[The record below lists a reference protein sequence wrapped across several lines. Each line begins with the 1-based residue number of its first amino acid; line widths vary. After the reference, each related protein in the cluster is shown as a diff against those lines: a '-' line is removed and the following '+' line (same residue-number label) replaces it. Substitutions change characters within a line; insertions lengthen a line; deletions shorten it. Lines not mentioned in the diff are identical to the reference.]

1 VFRRKLKLLLLV
13 SPWLAIGCALLD
25 DNAPKKIAPG
35 GLIATPASYYSTA
48 KARYLGGKYKE
59 NLDRMVERIV
69 RNPKTSTLQF
79 ANNISSVGGIGFF
92 THSAAKIADERYLE
106 VVLAT
111 PETFETK
118 GELSEKVHRLFSQ
131 YGFELLGI
139 ISGDSDIYQDK
150 ELSGYGLNLAWRNI
164 LSEPAGN
171 RVTMA
176 RAIIYFPKDRVRNF
190 LRHDL
195 NQNELLGNAVIYS
208 VEEDG
213 PLTLISYQPREM
225 RPDFRPAIREDD
237 LASVPTASKATST
250 QSAPAPGKEPNQK
263 VESKI
268 EVAKKDSA
276 AAKEV
281 SSTVVKPNLSEAKV
295 ESKQVEAAQ
304 KNSALAKPK
313 GNLGDELE
321 KPKRM
326 PGDAAEQVAIS
337 KRTETT
343 EPVAPANK
351 TKAETMMAPE
361 LALPLA
367 QEVTPPAKVAKP
379 EPQKVIP
386 QVSPKPAS
394 APMAETARKKVEEA
408 QEPSASP
415 AQKAVVEVKKNE
427 AEVKRIVEGPKP
439 PPAVT
444 ASKSVIEAKRPEMMS
459 DDKSPETSVGKSPTE
474 EPISAPQKEEKK
486 SREPPT
492 PVAKFEPLG
501 APPAARE
508 SAPATGKVS
517 QTKGREPIKTEA
529 PAVKSAEAPRPVEAK
544 GAISAPPIAK
554 ADVKPQEIKAETSGP
569 KLVPNEEK
577 PNVTPQV
584 AKFEPLVAPL
594 APVRESA
601 PSTGKVSETKGRE
614 PIKTEA
620 PAVKSTERP
629 RPVEAK
635 AAIPTTPIAKAEVK
649 SQEMKAQTSAP
660 KSVPKE
666 EMPNVTPQEHA
677 PVRVA
682 NENKT
687 ADPKAPEKVAPA
699 PIVTPPI
706 QSPSEKMKAV
716 STTEM
721 TKVETP
727 VPAPRSI
734 ENVPAQAKSPQANV
748 SGVVASPAPS
758 AKPTTDPPRPREAS
772 KPDLGPSVAKAP
784 VTETK
789 PLPPVVTA
797 PPREISAEKPN
808 AEQIA
813 LLKKPAD
820 IVPEKRPMARPEPK
834 ALEGFIIQLG
844 FNDKE
849 KARRW
854 AEAMERRGYAV
865 SITEAGAE
873 AALRVRLGNFALREE
888 AERQLRSFKQEGLS
902 GIIINLPQGFRPEAR
917 SSIP

>member
-1 VFRRKLKLLLLV
+1 VFRRKFKVLLLV

-25 DNAPKKIAPG
+25 DNTPKKTAPS

-92 THSAAKIADERYLE
+92 THSAAKTADERYLE

-150 ELSGYGLNLAWRNI
+150 ELSGYGLNLVWRNI
-164 LSEPAGN
+164 LSEPTGN

-213 PLTLISYQPREM
+213 PLTLVSYQPREM

-237 LASVPTASKATST
+237 LASVLTGSKETST
-250 QSAPAPGKEPNQK
+250 EPAPGPGRELNQK

-268 EVAKKDSA
+268 EVAKKDPPA
-276 AAKEV
+276 AMDI
-281 SSTVVKPNLSEAKV
+281 STSTVVKPNPSEAKI
-295 ESKQVEAAQ
+295 ESNQVAAAQ

-313 GNLGDELE
+313 ANEGDELE
-321 KPKRM
+321 KPKPM
-326 PGDAAEQVAIS
+326 PRDAAEQGAIS
-337 KRTETT
+337 ERTETT
-343 EPVAPANK
+343 EPAAPANE
-351 TKAETMMAPE
+351 TKPETMVAPE
-361 LALPLA
+361 LAFPLA
-367 QEVTPPAKVAKP
+367 QEATPPTTVAKP
-379 EPQKVIP
+379 EPPKMIP
-386 QVSPKPAS
+386 QVSPKPAPV
-394 APMAETARKKVEEA
+394 PMAETAPKKIEKPQE
-408 QEPSASP
+408 EPSASP
-415 AQKAVVEVKKNE
+415 AKRAIVEEKKDA

-444 ASKSVIEAKRPEMMS
+444 APKSVIEAKRPEMMS
-459 DDKSPETSVGKSPTE
+459 DNRSPETSVGKSPNE
-474 EPISAPQKEEKK
+474 KPISAPQKEEKK

-492 PVAKFEPLG
+492 PVAKFEPLV
-501 APPAARE
+501 APLAPARE
-508 SAPATGKVS
+508 SAPSSGKAS
-517 QTKGREPIKTEA
+517 ETRAREPIRTEA
-529 PAVKSAEAPRPVEAK
+529 PAVKSTEGPRPVEAK
-544 GAISAPPIAK
+544 GAI
-554 ADVKPQEIKAETSGP
+554 
-569 KLVPNEEK
+569 
-577 PNVTPQV
+577 
-584 AKFEPLVAPL
+584 
-594 APVRESA
+594 
-601 PSTGKVSETKGRE
+601 
-614 PIKTEA
+614 
-620 PAVKSTERP
+620 PA
-629 RPVEAK
+629 
-635 AAIPTTPIAKAEVK
+635 TPIAKANVE

-660 KSVPKE
+660 KLVPKE
-666 EMPNVTPQEHA
+666 EMPKVTPQERA
-677 PVRVA
+677 PGQSA
-682 NENKT
+682 KENKS
-687 ADPKAPEKVAPA
+687 ADLKAPEKVAPVG
-699 PIVTPPI
+699 PIVTAPI
-706 QSPSEKMKAV
+706 QSPSEKMKAA
-716 STTEM
+716 STTEAA
-721 TKVETP
+721 TVETL
-727 VPAPRSI
+727 VPAPRII
-734 ENVPAQAKSPQANV
+734 ENVPAPAKSPQANV
-748 SGVVASPAPS
+748 PGVVVSPAPA
-758 AKPTTDPPRPREAS
+758 AKSTKDPTRPREAP
-772 KPDLGPSVAKAP
+772 KPDLGPGVAKAP
-784 VTETK
+784 AIEAK
-789 PLPPVVTA
+789 PLSSVVTA
-797 PPREISAEKPN
+797 PPREISPEKPS

-813 LLKKPAD
+813 LLKKPAE
-820 IVPEKRPMARPEPK
+820 IVPEKRPIARPEPK

-873 AALRVRLGNFALREE
+873 GALRVRLGNFALRDE
-888 AERQLRSFKQEGLS
+888 AERQLRSFKQEGLN
-902 GIIINLPQGFRPEAR
+902 GIVINLPQGFRPEAR